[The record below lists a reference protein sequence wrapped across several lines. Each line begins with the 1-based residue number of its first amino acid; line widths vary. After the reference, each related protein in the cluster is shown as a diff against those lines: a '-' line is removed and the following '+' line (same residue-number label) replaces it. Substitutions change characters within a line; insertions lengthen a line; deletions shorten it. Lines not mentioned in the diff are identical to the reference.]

1 MNEIAC
7 ELAFCAMATGR
18 QERAVELLDKKLR
31 KYIDD
36 YCRVMSS
43 KQRVLCA
50 VALYIDGD
58 RDKAQAIYDALYAGR
73 EDYLLQGEVK
83 SDLAIMRK
91 ILG

>member
-1 MNEIAC
+1 
-7 ELAFCAMATGR
+7 
-18 QERAVELLDKKLR
+18 
-31 KYIDD
+31 
-36 YCRVMSS
+36 MSS